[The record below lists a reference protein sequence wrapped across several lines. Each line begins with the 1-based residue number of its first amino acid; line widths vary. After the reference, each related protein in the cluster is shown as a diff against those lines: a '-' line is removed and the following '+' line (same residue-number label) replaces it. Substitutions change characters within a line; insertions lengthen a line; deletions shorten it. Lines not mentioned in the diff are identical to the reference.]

1 MTENGLEGM
10 RDDVTNQLMDIWT
23 DISCFEFLSQLKN
36 WNTNNQ
42 PKEDLKFAENMQITA
57 AITESR
63 QLQWRTC
70 KQFYDGGCCVAVT
83 LAELDWDNKMGILF
97 QENESSE
104 IMRQKLHHFW

>member
-1 MTENGLEGM
+1 
-10 RDDVTNQLMDIWT
+10 
-23 DISCFEFLSQLKN
+23 
-36 WNTNNQ
+36 
-42 PKEDLKFAENMQITA
+42 MQITA

-104 IMRQKLHHFW
+104 IMRQKRICCLTKIFRTKPNLDESNSPYKVSKSDKAYPKYHSHINEILSRKLFYITRITCQS